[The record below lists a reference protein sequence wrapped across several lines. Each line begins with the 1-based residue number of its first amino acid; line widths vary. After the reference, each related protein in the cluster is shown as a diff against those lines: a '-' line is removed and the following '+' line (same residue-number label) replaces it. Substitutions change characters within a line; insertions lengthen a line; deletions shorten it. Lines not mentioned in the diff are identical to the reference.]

1 MRTSEMKKRHS
12 FGRALLR
19 LFGALLALL
28 LIAVAVFLIIPLT
41 ERVDK
46 TPVPGSAD
54 WMAELEDE
62 RPLSELVIPG
72 THDSAT
78 QYVDLAFFSKCQ
90 ALSVGEQLE
99 AGARYLDI
107 RLGDAEK
114 GEDFPKLMHGFTE
127 CKSGALSGTLYLDE
141 VLSQCYAF
149 LTQHPTETV
158 LFAVKHEHGDASI
171 AEFETVLDGFTAA
184 RPGFWYLSDTIP
196 TLGEARGKLVL
207 LRRYEDAAG
216 LGERSGIP
224 FLWEDQRG
232 HETVALN
239 TEGVEQGA
247 YCLWVQDR
255 FEYGTED
262 KWAAFE
268 TGMADAAAQKV
279 EGDVVLSFLSTKG
292 TGTYGHPWKY
302 AKDLNARLL
311 KTGEL
316 NGWIVLDFF
325 DAQLASQIYSMN
337 FK

>member
-1 MRTSEMKKRHS
+1 MKKRHS

-46 TPVPGSAD
+46 TSVPGSAD

-107 RLGDAEK
+107 RLGVDEHN
-114 GEDFPKLMHGFTE
+114 GIFKLMHGFTN
-127 CKSGALSGTLYLDE
+127 CRPSAVSIDALYLDE
-141 VLSQCYAF
+141 LLRECYAF
-149 LTQHPTETV
+149 LAAHPSEAV
-158 LFAVKHEHGDASI
+158 LFAVKQEHGEESVE
-171 AEFETVLDGFTAA
+171 EFETMLDG
-184 RPGFWYLSDTIP
+184 YLREHPDYWLLTDTLP

-216 LGERSGIP
+216 LGERSGVP

-239 TEGVEQGA
+239 TEGVEQGT

-268 TGMADAAAQKV
+268 TGMANAAAQKA
-279 EGDVVLSFLSTKG
+279 EGDVILSFLSTKG

>member
-12 FGRALLR
+12 FGRVLLR

-28 LIAVAVFLIIPLT
+28 LIAVAAFLIIPLT

-114 GEDFPKLMHGFTE
+114 GEDFPKLMHGFTK

-171 AEFETVLDGFTAA
+171 AEFETVLDGFTAVH
-184 RPGFWYLSDTIP
+184 PTLWYLSDTLP

-216 LGERSGIP
+216 LGERAGVP

-268 TGMADAAAQKV
+268 TGMADAAAQKT

-292 TGTYGHPWKY
+292 TETYGHPWKY

-316 NGWIVLDFF
+316 GGWIVLDFF